1 MRDIYLKKLEASN
14 DSDVLAFWAIA
25 NDPEV
30 EKFVNYMHITKKDFA
45 ESFFETATILGIF
58 DDSSHELVG
67 AMHVTD
73 SDPDVMYSH
82 LEVAYFIGKEYR
94 NMGYAKSAV
103 KALCKK
109 YANSKFSCLT
119 FYVDL
124 ENLASLAVLR
134 SSAEVIERRFDNHMH
149 VFVVKL

>member
-14 DSDVLAFWAIA
+14 DSDVLAFLAIA

-30 EKFVNYMHITKKDFA
+30 EKFVNYMHITKKDFT

-103 KALCKK
+103 KTLCKK

>member
-14 DSDVLAFWAIA
+14 DSDVLAFLAIA

-30 EKFVNYMHITKKDFA
+30 EKFVNYMHIEKKDFA
-45 ESFFETATILGIF
+45 ESFFKTATILGIF
-58 DDSSHELVG
+58 DDSSHKLVG

-94 NMGYAKSAV
+94 NMGYAKAAV
-103 KALCKK
+103 QALRKK

-134 SSAEVIERRFDNHMH
+134 SANEVIERRFDPYMH
-149 VFVVKL
+149 VFIVKL

>member
-14 DSDVLAFWAIA
+14 DSDVLAFLAIA

-30 EKFVNYMHITKKDFA
+30 EKFVNYMHIEKKDFA
-45 ESFFETATILGIF
+45 ESFFKTATILGIF
-58 DDSSHELVG
+58 DSSHKLVG